1 MKTYLN
7 TLTPILIVSSS
18 LSSFAITVTN
28 TDPNNVPGS
37 LRAAISETIAGG
49 TVDFAP
55 DLNGERFVL
64 TQQLFIG
71 KELTI
76 DASSLSD
83 GITIDAN
90 ASEGNRRRV
99 MEIGS
104 DANVTLNNLTLTGGW
119 TEDGAI
125 DIYGGDGADGG
136 GLLIGTRS
144 RVNLHACTVSQNQ
157 TGDGSGGFG
166 GDGGGFF
173 CER

>member
-28 TDPNNVPGS
+28 TDPNDVPGS
-37 LRAAISETIAGG
+37 LRAAISGTIAGG

-55 DLNGERFVL
+55 ALNGERFVL

-83 GITIDAN
+83 GITIDDN

-119 TEDGAI
+119 TADDADRGN
-125 DIYGGDGADGG
+125 GADGG
-136 GLLIGTRS
+136 GLLIGARS
-144 RVNLHACTVSQNQ
+144 TVNLHACTVSQNQ